1 MRDRSLLGALLILGL
16 MIPLTSCNDSPSL
29 TSISVTPTTVTF
41 GGAGLHSQ
49 LTAIGSY
56 THPNHAP
63 TTVDITDQVTWTSSS
78 TDCVTV
84 NSTGLIT
91 SGINNCSD
99 ILVSATAP
107 GFHGVITG
115 SMTVNVNQPSSGGGG
130 AGSSDITSINIIP
143 ATATVSTL
151 NQTTQFIAI
160 GSTAGGVSVDL
171 TNFVTWTSSN
181 ASVAS
186 ITASGLA
193 TAFQSGSTTIS
204 AVFQNTDGTAG
215 SGTAVFT
222 VAPSSSPEPLVSLAV
237 VPTSQTALA
246 INQTAQFIAIGT
258 TASGTTVNLTSQ
270 PVTINGQTISAASWT
285 SSNVKIGTINSTGLA
300 TAVSAGTTAITAIAT
315 NPDGT
320 IVEGSASF
328 TVTVPGV
335 SEPLVSLAIVPTSQT
350 SLAIGQTAQFIA
362 IGTTGSGATV
372 NLTNQ
377 TATVDGATIAAAK
390 WNSSAMQVA
399 TIDQTTG
406 IATALSAG
414 TTAITAIATNPDGT
428 VVTGTATYT
437 VAPATITEPIVS
449 LEIIPNSQSASSV
462 NQTAQYIAIGTTSAG
477 TTVDLTNQSADI
489 SGVTIAPATWS
500 SSEPTV
506 ASVDPA
512 TGIATAL
519 TSGATAITAIVK
531 NPDGTVVTASAS
543 FTVNITA
550 TQEPLLS
557 LTIIPDAQSVHTAN
571 ESAQFLAIGTF
582 SGAASTTTSFCG
594 STGTTQDCTDY
605 VTWLSSDTKVATINS
620 TGLATALNTKGTTA
634 ITAMAKNPDGT
645 LVTGAA
651 AFNQVLDS
659 SGTIQQATL
668 TVTPMGSNATNGQI
682 TGAVG
687 TSSNTIQCGN
697 GYSTQLCSNTYPLN
711 TTVTLTATPVN
722 GATFGGWSSNCTP
735 TAPINPTGPN
745 SCTIDLTDNQTVA
758 AIFY

>member
-16 MIPLTSCNDSPSL
+16 LVPLTSCNDSPSL
-29 TSISVTPTTVTF
+29 TSISVTPTTVSF
-41 GGAGLHSQ
+41 GGSGLHTQ

-56 THPNHAP
+56 THPNHP
-63 TTVDITDQVTWTSSS
+63 PITKDITDQVTWTTSS

-84 NSTGLIT
+84 SNTGLIT
-91 SGINNCSD
+91 SGVNDCTNV
-99 ILVSATAP
+99 LVTASSP
-107 GFHGVITG
+107 GFNGIITG
-115 SMTVNVNQPSSGGGG
+115 SMTVNVTQPSGGGG
-130 AGSSDITSINIIP
+130 NTGSSDITSITIIP
-143 ATATVSTL
+143 STATVSTL

-160 GSTAGGVSVDL
+160 GSTASGVSVDL

-181 ASVAS
+181 QSVAS

-193 TAFQSGSTTIS
+193 TALQSGSSTIS
-204 AVFQNTDGTAG
+204 AVYTNPDSTAG
-215 SGTAVFT
+215 SGTATFT
-222 VAPSSSPEPLVSLAV
+222 VAPSASPEPLVSLAV

-258 TASGTTVNLTSQ
+258 TASGTTVNLTNQ
-270 PVTINGQTISAASWT
+270 PVTINGQTISAATWA
-285 SSNVKIGTINSTGLA
+285 SSNVKIANITSTGLA
-300 TAVSAGTTAITAIAT
+300 TALTAGTTAITAIAT

-320 IVEGSASF
+320 IVEGSGSF
-328 TVTVPGV
+328 TVTVPSV
-335 SEPLVSLAIVPTSQT
+335 AEPLVSLAIVPASQT
-350 SLAIGQTAQFIA
+350 ALAINQTAQFIA

-377 TATVDGATIAAAK
+377 TATVDGSTIQAAK

-399 TIDQTTG
+399 TIDQNTG
-406 IATALSAG
+406 IATSLSAG

-462 NQTAQYIAIGTTSAG
+462 NQTAQFIAIGTTGAG
-477 TTVDLTNQSADI
+477 TTVDLTDQSATVN
-489 SGVTIAPATWS
+489 GQTVGAATWK
-500 SSEPTV
+500 SSEPSV
-506 ASVDPA
+506 ATIDPA
-512 TGIATAL
+512 SGIATAL
-519 TSGATAITAIVK
+519 TTGATAITAMVS
-531 NPDGTVVTASAS
+531 NPDGSVVAASAS
-543 FTVNITA
+543 FNVSISA

-557 LTIIPDAQSVHTAN
+557 LTIIPTSQTVHTAN

-582 SGAASTTTSFCG
+582 SGSASTSTSFCG
-594 STGTTQDCTDY
+594 STGVTQDCTNF
-605 VTWLSSDTKVATINS
+605 VKWFSNDTKVATISS
-620 TGLATALNTKGTTA
+620 TGLATALVTKGTSA
-634 ITAMAKNPDGT
+634 ITATAQNPDGS
-645 LVTGAA
+645 LVIGSA
-651 AFNQVLDS
+651 AFTQALDAV
-659 SGTIQQATL
+659 GPVQQTTL
-668 TVTPMGSNATNGQI
+668 TVTPMGSNASNGQI

-687 TSSNTIQCGN
+687 TASDTIQCGN
-697 GYSTQLCSNTYPLN
+697 GYSSSLCSNTYPLG

-735 TAPINPTGPN
+735 AGPINPTGPN